1 MYECDFQ
8 LFSPC
13 NTITPLGFRKDRP
26 LNIWN
31 LAAMPGTGVVFVFV
45 LLGDHSSG
53 TLTIKDGAPDCRQVP
68 LNRPELWR
76 LSGCRQDCFPP
87 QHDWCES
94 GVTRSKF
101 KANCRQS
108 QVLASATMTERF
120 PGTEANGLRSV
131 SKSADV
137 FCAGGHSSLSCS
149 MVQPGEVS
157 DSCGSTN
164 LPYNSGRRA
173 RK

>member
-26 LNIWN
+26 LNIGN
-31 LAAMPGTGVVFVFV
+31 LQRCQGLELFLCLSYLAVTI
-45 LLGDHSSG
+45 G
-53 TLTIKDGAPDCRQVP
+53 TLIMKGGDPDCRQVP
-68 LNRPELWR
+68 LNRPKLWR
-76 LSGCRQDCFPP
+76 LPGCRQDCLPP
-87 QHDWCES
+87 QHDWCKS
-94 GVTRSKF
+94 GVTRSEF
-101 KANCRQS
+101 RANCRQS
-108 QVLASATMTERF
+108 QVLANATMSERV

-137 FCAGGHSSLSCS
+137 FCAGGHGSLSCS

-164 LPYNSGRRA
+164 LLYNSGRRA